1 MSEKPVRYGGS
12 LGIGTLAG
20 FRAPDDIV
28 VLNESKPTEDQIRDL
43 ITSSPTYD
51 RPPVYKAP
59 DTITV
64 LKNMRKPKPEEIRDL
79 T

>member
-1 MSEKPVRYGGS
+1 MTERPMKYAGS
-12 LGIGTLAG
+12 LGLCTG

-28 VLNESKPTEDQIRDL
+28 VLNEPPPTEEQIVDL
-43 ITSSPTYD
+43 TKNSPTYS

-64 LKNMRKPKPEEIRDL
+64 LKNVKKPKPEEIIDL